1 MGWSSPSINN
11 LPSMA
16 RRHPHIHRKAFRK
29 GPQRNLSSQKVS
41 ELMSRRHI
49 FNDVQLHRRSFSL
62 DRNKSCAARRR
73 WMQNA
78 FSISPMIYEPII
90 ASRAQGQ
97 ELLFRISAAHTH
109 RAPTHS
115 APTLKRANFSFY
127 WEKHQQEDCVIFL
140 PLGAQ
145 KALAPIQSGAGIL
158 FVLRDQKTAGQALS
172 EATSYLWPPLCSSY
186 SWHWQINFAIGI
198 MSAINSA
205 LFLSA
210 CCYLPWR
217 DNKSRC
223 TFAQLLLS
231 GRKGLS
237 TMCYVCVLLLLSN
250 ASGDTLDIY
259 LWREPCFARSRTGGK
274 SH

>member
-1 MGWSSPSINN
+1 
-11 LPSMA
+11 
-16 RRHPHIHRKAFRK
+16 
-29 GPQRNLSSQKVS
+29 
-41 ELMSRRHI
+41 MSRRHI
-49 FNDVQLHRRSFSL
+49 FNDVQLHHRSFSL

-145 KALAPIQSGAGIL
+145 KALAPFCAARPKNCRPGTERGDEL
-158 FVLRDQKTAGQALS
+158 FMASTLLIIFVTLA
-172 EATSYLWPPLCSSY
+172 
-186 SWHWQINFAIGI
+186 
-198 MSAINSA
+198 
-205 LFLSA
+205 
-210 CCYLPWR
+210 
-217 DNKSRC
+217 NKFRYWN
-223 TFAQLLLS
+223 
-231 GRKGLS
+231 
-237 TMCYVCVLLLLSN
+237 YVCDKFCAFSLCVLLF
-250 ASGDTLDIY
+250 TVT
-259 LWREPCFARSRTGGK
+259 W
-274 SH
+274 